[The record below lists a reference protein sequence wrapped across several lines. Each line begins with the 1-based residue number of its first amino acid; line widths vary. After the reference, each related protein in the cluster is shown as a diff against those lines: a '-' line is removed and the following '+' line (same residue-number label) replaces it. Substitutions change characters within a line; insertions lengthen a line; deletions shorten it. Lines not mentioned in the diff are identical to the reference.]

1 MSLRTTPVAR
11 QVIGCAIAVHREL
24 GPGLLESAYEP
35 CLEYELLKADL
46 RVVRQ
51 VPIPLDYRGL
61 RMDCAFRADLIVQD
75 AVLVEV
81 KCVNAILPL
90 HVAQVLTYLKL
101 TGLREALIVNFN
113 EALLKDGLRSVLC

>member
-101 TGLREALIVNFN
+101 TGLREALIINFN